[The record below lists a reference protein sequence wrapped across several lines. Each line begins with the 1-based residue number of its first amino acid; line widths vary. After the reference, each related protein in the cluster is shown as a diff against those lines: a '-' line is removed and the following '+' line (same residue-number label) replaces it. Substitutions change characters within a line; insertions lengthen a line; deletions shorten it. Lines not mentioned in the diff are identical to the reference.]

1 MNVSIIG
8 TGAYG
13 LALALMF
20 KNNNCSVKMWTNFE
34 DEKKL
39 LEQTKKS
46 KKLPGF
52 LIPNDILFSNK
63 MGETVE
69 NTQLI
74 VIAVAA
80 RHVDSVFKEL
90 KKHIKPK
97 QHICIATKG
106 IEQETCLFVH
116 DVLNKYI
123 STNKFAVISGP
134 SFAIDIISGAP
145 IGLSL
150 GTKNNETEKIIK
162 KSLQNECIKLR
173 TTNDIVGIEI
183 CGAIKNVIAIASG
196 ILNGLGANE
205 STQAMF
211 ITESLHDIKGL
222 IKALNGDQKTILSF
236 AGFGDLLLTST
247 SRKSRNFTYGTLIGQ
262 NRNEEVIKKYIANNT
277 IEGIDTLKSIYK
289 LINTKQVDMPII
301 DLIYNIVFNQANPQE
316 LITFLIKKW

>member
-74 VIAVAA
+74 VIAVPA

-316 LITFLIKKW
+316 LITFLIKK